1 MAECATAAKILTRFL
16 AMPLEAIVPSKAV
29 ILPEPRTI
37 EVLLSTI
44 TKVWT
49 YVFLIDREIYFLYLP
64 EKFYRVAGA
73 LEYLLRRAPL
83 GGQYAVF
90 ARLN

>member
-1 MAECATAAKILTRFL
+1 M
-16 AMPLEAIVPSKAV
+16 
-29 ILPEPRTI
+29 
-37 EVLLSTI
+37 STI